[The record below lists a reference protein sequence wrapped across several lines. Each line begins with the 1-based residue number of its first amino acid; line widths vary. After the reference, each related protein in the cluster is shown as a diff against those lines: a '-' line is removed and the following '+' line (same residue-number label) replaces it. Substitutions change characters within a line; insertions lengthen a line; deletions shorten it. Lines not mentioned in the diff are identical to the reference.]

1 MQILE
6 FTPLFKVVVGKL
18 SHLSD
23 WWIVRRYGKYFTGHR
38 NKKRNYRCNPV
49 TQEEKKTQE
58 RMRRIVPAYRALRQ
72 SPEDWAKLQAEFL
85 AQRNDKHGIHSNVY
99 AYFVHREM
107 ARMTRE
113 GDLAANPTQFL
124 CDWSQKK
131 RR

>member
-38 NKKRNYRCNPV
+38 NKKRNYRHHPV

-72 SPEDWAKLQAEFL
+72 SPEDWTKLQAEL
-85 AQRNDKHGIHSNVY
+85 SDKKSPEKIRTSFFCGLLLPLPSNV
-99 AYFVHREM
+99 R
-107 ARMTRE
+107 
-113 GDLAANPTQFL
+113 L
-124 CDWSQKK
+124 W
-131 RR
+131 